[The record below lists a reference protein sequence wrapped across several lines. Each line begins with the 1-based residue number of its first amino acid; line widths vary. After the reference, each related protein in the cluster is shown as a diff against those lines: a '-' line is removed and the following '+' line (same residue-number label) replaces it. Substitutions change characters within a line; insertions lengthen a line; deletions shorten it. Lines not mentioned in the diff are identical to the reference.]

1 MNRLLLLGS
10 AMLSLLLTPV
20 LAGAGETLLLRPL
33 QAITSD
39 AKGGGLKMPEGVACA
54 ASQVIAADSG
64 NGRLLRYQLENDVL
78 SGGGEIKSDQIPSP
92 LRVQISRQGEIFVLD
107 GRLHKIAQLHAD
119 GTFAGYIEPEAEV
132 GAIMPQSFRLDS
144 DDNLWILDAAGSR
157 VIMIDG
163 KGKRLRQIALPTT
176 AITPLDLEGSEN
188 GDLYLLDSA
197 AGTIYL
203 ARKEDKVFSVLSKGL
218 AEYLA
223 YPAYLLTDRRG
234 MLVVVDQD
242 EGGIGLVG
250 KDGTFTGR
258 QLGMGW
264 KAGLLSY
271 PQQACFAPSGLFVIA
286 DRNNGRLQTFASG
299 RP

>member
-10 AMLSLLLTPV
+10 IVTLLITPV
-20 LAGAGETLLLRPL
+20 LSCAAETLLFRPL
-33 QAITSD
+33 QALTTD
-39 AKGGGLKMPEGVACA
+39 GKGGGLKMPEGVACTA
-54 ASQVIAADSG
+54 TQVIAADTG

-78 SGGGEIKSDQIPSP
+78 SGGVEIKADQIPSP

-107 GRLHKIAQLHAD
+107 GRLHKIAQLHSD
-119 GTFAGYIEPEAEV
+119 GTFIGYVEPETEA
-132 GAIMPQSFRLDS
+132 GAVMPQSFRLDG
-144 DDNLWILDAAGSR
+144 DDNLAILDAAGSR
-157 VIMIDG
+157 VIIIDG

-203 ARKEDKVFSVLSKGL
+203 ARKEEKAFSVLSKGL

-234 MLVVVDQD
+234 MLVVVDQN

-250 KDGTFTGR
+250 RDGTFTGR

-264 KAGLLSY
+264 KAGLLDY

-286 DRNNGRLQTFASG
+286 DRNNGRLQTFTTG